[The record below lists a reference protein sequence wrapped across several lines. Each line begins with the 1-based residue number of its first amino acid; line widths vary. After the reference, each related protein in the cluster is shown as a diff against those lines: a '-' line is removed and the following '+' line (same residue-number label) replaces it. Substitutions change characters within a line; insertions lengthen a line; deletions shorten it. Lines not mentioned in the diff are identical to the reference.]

1 MSVKQLH
8 ARRANESTRSL
19 ARGDKMIFGVSI
31 DLIVIALIVI
41 GTSTAIL
48 FFLLGGR

>member
-1 MSVKQLH
+1 
-8 ARRANESTRSL
+8 
-19 ARGDKMIFGVSI
+19 MIFGVSV

-48 FFLLGGR
+48 FFVLGG